1 MMTTRRLHDGYTL
14 VGDADDS
21 PQTDLRHRRR
31 PAPTRLREK
40 VILMALV
47 VALGVGFT
55 SFLFEP
61 RRGIRTRHSHMTPFV
76 MGNDSS
82 TKSDAVGSSDE
93 KPYALPVHQDPSWD
107 EVAALKLSSGFELST
122 WPKLVEDGGDLVV
135 FWQPGKHDAVQDE
148 DYITLSCG
156 PTLGDDDYLVKKSI
170 KELDATPNSVRFS
183 GNVPKAGN
191 YKLLQQLEVGMLD
204 SLNAPKHGHLALT
217 TKDDEM
223 VVMFNSA
230 SSRTPQARYGLSA
243 SELTNYAEGTS
254 TTYKASD
261 MCHAPA
267 TTTAQ
272 RLFRDPGFM
281 HKVVLTKLKPGEYYF
296 YQYGNDE
303 DGWSKVRSFR
313 SKPAATT
320 KTTNFVAYA
329 DMGVDGSP
337 AAQSTAV
344 RVYARGEG
352 SVWDK
357 FFHVIEP
364 YATRTPYM
372 ISVGNHEYVYTSGGD
387 NDPSGGAEPSKNS
400 FHPSWGNYGSDSNG
414 ECSVPMYRRFHAPAT
429 GNSIYWYSFN
439 YGGVHVVQIS
449 TEHNWTRGSEQYEW
463 LKKDLESVD
472 RGATPWVV
480 LTAHRMMYSTQLGME
495 SDMIVAKHFRDEVE
509 ELIYKNRVNLMLV
522 GHQHAYERS
531 CPVYRGECVGD
542 EKAPVHIVVGSA
554 GFDLGTE
561 DFSTKYGNWSVRH
574 ANEYGHL
581 RVSTSADAMN
591 LQFVLNK
598 NGAVYDEFAIKPWV
612 LGEPLL
618 LLGASLGMAM
628 ATADSLPL
636 TREVALAPVI
646 GRPASSPSLPFTPS
660 DLIIATSDKKEH
672 TISSKP
678 RLTTP
683 EKKERD
689 KRRKREQ
696 AKRHVQ
702 ILQDRDNA
710 A

>member
-1 MMTTRRLHDGYTL
+1 MHHD
-14 VGDADDS
+14 
-21 PQTDLRHRRR
+21 P
-31 PAPTRLREK
+31 
-40 VILMALV
+40 
-47 VALGVGFT
+47 
-55 SFLFEP
+55 
-61 RRGIRTRHSHMTPFV
+61 
-76 MGNDSS
+76 N
-82 TKSDAVGSSDE
+82 
-93 KPYALPVHQDPSWD
+93 WD
-107 EVAALKLSSGFELST
+107 EVAVLKPSSGFELST

-135 FWQPGKHDAVQDE
+135 FWQPGMHDAVQEE

-156 PTLGDDDYLVKKSI
+156 PIFGDDDYLLKKSV

-183 GNVPKAGN
+183 ELYMMRCNYVVKYFNFQPKAGK
-191 YKLLQQLEVGMLD
+191 YRLLEQLEVGMLD
-204 SLNAPKHGHLALT
+204 SFNAPKHGHLALT
-217 TKDDEM
+217 TEDDEM

-230 SSRTPQARYGLSA
+230 SSKTPQVRYGLSA
-243 SELTNYAEGTS
+243 SELTNHAEGTS

-281 HKVVLTKLKPGEYYF
+281 HKVVMTKLKPGEYYF

-313 SKPAATT
+313 SKPLATT

-344 RVYARGEG
+344 RAYADVVGDGYDSFLLHFGDISYARGEG

-357 FFHVIEP
+357 FFHLIEP

-372 ISVGNHEYVYTSGGD
+372 VSIGNHEYVYTSGGD
-387 NDPSGGAEPSKNS
+387 NDPSGGAEPSKKS

-414 ECSVPMYRRFHAPAT
+414 ECSVPMYHRFHAPAT
-429 GNSIYWYSFN
+429 GKSIYWYSFN

-463 LKKDLESVD
+463 LKNDLESVD
-472 RGATPWVV
+472 RSATPWVV

-495 SDMIVAKHFRDEVE
+495 SDMVVAKHFRDEVE
-509 ELIYKNRVNLMLV
+509 ELIYMNRVNLMLV

-531 CPVYRGECVGD
+531 CPVYKGECVED

-554 GFDLGTE
+554 GFELDTE

-598 NGAVYDEFAIKPWV
+598 NGAVYDEFAIKPW
-612 LGEPLL
+612 
-618 LLGASLGMAM
+618 A
-628 ATADSLPL
+628 
-636 TREVALAPVI
+636 
-646 GRPASSPSLPFTPS
+646 
-660 DLIIATSDKKEH
+660 
-672 TISSKP
+672 
-678 RLTTP
+678 
-683 EKKERD
+683 
-689 KRRKREQ
+689 
-696 AKRHVQ
+696 
-702 ILQDRDNA
+702 
-710 A
+710 